1 MVNLGTKATYALA
14 TRPLTVPSFTAL
26 AVLFPDCQ
34 KMTYVKQQIYFFL
47 NCQKSNIVTTVGA
60 RLVPDKAVY
69 SRTVSSG
76 TKRGQSVSS
85 AQEDSTMKHGALG
98 ARQSV
103 QGYAMHLYT
112 LY

>member
-1 MVNLGTKATYALA
+1 
-14 TRPLTVPSFTAL
+14 VPSFTAL

-34 KMTYVKQQIYFFL
+34 KLTYVEQQNVSLFHKYFIFF
-47 NCQKSNIVTTVGA
+47 CQKSNIVTTVGA
-60 RLVPDKAVY
+60 RLVPDEAVY

>member
-1 MVNLGTKATYALA
+1 M
-14 TRPLTVPSFTAL
+14 PSFTAL

-34 KMTYVKQQIYFFL
+34 KLKQQNVSLPFFHKYL
-47 NCQKSNIVTTVGA
+47 IFFCQKSNIVTTVGA
-60 RLVPDKAVY
+60 RLVPEEAVY

-98 ARQSV
+98 AQ
-103 QGYAMHLYT
+103 
-112 LY
+112 

>member
-1 MVNLGTKATYALA
+1 MSIKKKLKYGNKSNLKGHQ
-14 TRPLTVPSFTAL
+14 
-26 AVLFPDCQ
+26 LFH
-34 KMTYVKQQIYFFL
+34 KYL
-47 NCQKSNIVTTVGA
+47 NFVCQKSNIVTTVGA
-60 RLVPDKAVY
+60 RLGPDEAVY